1 MSGNNMSRMYSEA
14 QMYSEAPTYSD
25 EEEYVFEEEIYDD
38 VYAYMEECDLR
49 KIITNLERSRE
60 ITINMTTYPDRF
72 GNIEPNNLEEPIY
85 VYIRSENL
93 SFIAN
98 KKHVHFD
105 QFGYPY

>member
-1 MSGNNMSRMYSEA
+1 MSGNNMSRMYIEE
-14 QMYSEAPTYSD
+14 QNYI
-25 EEEYVFEEEIYDD
+25 EEEHYIDEEIYDD
-38 VYAYMEECDLR
+38 VYAYMEECGLR

-72 GNIEPNNLEEPIY
+72 GNIEPNNLEEPVH
-85 VYIRSENL
+85 VYIRSEKL
-93 SFIAN
+93 SFISN